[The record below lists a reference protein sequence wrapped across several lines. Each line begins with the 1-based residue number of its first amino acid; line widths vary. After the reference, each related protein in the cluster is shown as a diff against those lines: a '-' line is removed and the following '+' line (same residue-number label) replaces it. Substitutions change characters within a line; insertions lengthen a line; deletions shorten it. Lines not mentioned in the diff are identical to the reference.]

1 MDKKRKMSDN
11 FECRGSKQRK
21 ITDYFKPKP
30 RKRKITDYFK
40 PKHVA
45 KKGQMQNLITR
56 FPQLTEEIFGLLDYQ
71 TLVKCRGVNE
81 NWYNAVTNQRI
92 YWIQM
97 INKYTNGKEEHRDHQ
112 RDHV

>member
-1 MDKKRKMSDN
+1 MDKKRNMLDN
-11 FECRGSKQRK
+11 LEDCRGSKQRK
-21 ITDYFKPKP
+21 ITDYFEPKQ

-71 TLVKCRGVNE
+71 T
-81 NWYNAVTNQRI
+81 W
-92 YWIQM
+92 
-97 INKYTNGKEEHRDHQ
+97 
-112 RDHV
+112 